1 MDIGRPTLDQLGI
14 FIAVVDCGGFSAAA
28 RRLGRA
34 VSAISYGIAAME
46 AQLGVTLFD
55 REGSRRPILTLE
67 GKAILAHARTV
78 HGEVDELVAGLR
90 ARAAGLEAE
99 LALAVDVMCPLNVVS
114 AVLREFQQAHP
125 TVNLTLHVDGLGAVA
140 SLLLDERVQLAV
152 GGPTIAAQRE
162 LELLALGEID
172 LIPVAAPAHPLARM
186 ATIPPG
192 TARRWRQLI
201 LTDRSSLTEG
211 KEFGVMAA
219 NTWRLADLGAKHA
232 LLLEGVGWGNMPRP
246 MVAEDLASG
255 RLVHLAVPE
264 APRTGYP
271 LCAAWRSDCRP
282 GPAGQWLL
290 EALQERLGAAAT
302 L

>member
-1 MDIGRPTLDQLGI
+1 MDVGRPTLDQLGI

-28 RRLGRA
+28 RRLRRA
-34 VSAISYGIAAME
+34 VSAISYGITSLE

-55 REGSRRPILTLE
+55 REGSRRPVLTAE
-67 GKAILAHARTV
+67 GKAILAHARAV

-114 AVLREFQQAHP
+114 AVLREFQQVHP

-140 SLLLDERVQLAV
+140 ALLLDERVQLAV
-152 GGPTIAAQRE
+152 AGPTIAAHRE
-162 LELLALGEID
+162 LELLALAEID
-172 LIPVAAPAHPLARM
+172 LIPVAAPDHPLARM
-186 ATIPPG
+186 ETIRPG
-192 TARRWRQLI
+192 AARQWRQLI

-211 KEFGVMAA
+211 QEFGVMAA
-219 NTWRLADLGAKHA
+219 NTWRLGDLGAKHA

-246 MVAEDLASG
+246 MVAEDLAAG

-264 APRTGYP
+264 APRTGYR
-271 LCAAWRSDCRP
+271 LSAAWRSDCRP

-290 EALQERLGAAAT
+290 EALRERLGAIASA
-302 L
+302 